1 MALTATIA
9 VDAMG
14 GECGP
19 KVTVPAVVSFLS
31 RYSEAS
37 VLLFGDQV
45 VLNEQLDLQDLG
57 SLGHRL
63 KIHFS
68 QSIVCDDDRPSSVFK
83 AKRDSSM
90 GLAMR
95 AVSDGR
101 AQACLSAGNTG
112 ALMALGLMFLKTLP
126 GVSRPA
132 ICTTLPTTTGK
143 TYVLDLGANVDCT
156 AQQLYQF
163 AAMANA
169 TAKIV
174 EEIEAPSVR
183 LLNIGEESTKGGQ
196 VIKEAAGLLT
206 DDKEI
211 NYQGFIEGDGIFQGH
226 ANVVVCDGFSGNIAL
241 KTSEGFAKM
250 IGDLLDSAVSKN
262 WATRLIFGIFKRSF
276 AHLRSHLD
284 PSLYNGAYLLGLN
297 GIVIKSH
304 GNVSAG
310 SFGHALDVALQAATL
325 NLPQALAPLLERQL
339 LSSYCNK
346 GLVDDI

>member
-1 MALTATIA
+1 MAHTATIS

-19 KVTVPAVVSFLS
+19 KVTVPAVFSFLK
-31 RYSEAS
+31 RYPEAS

-45 VLNEQLDLQDLG
+45 VLNEQSVLHDLG

-63 KIHFS
+63 KIHYS
-68 QSIVCDDDRPSSVFK
+68 QSIVCDDDRPSSVLK
-83 AKRDSSM
+83 AKRESSM
-90 GLAMR
+90 GLALR

-112 ALMALGLMFLKTLP
+112 ALMALGLMFLKAFP

-132 ICTTLPTTTGK
+132 ICTTFPTVTGK
-143 TYVLDLGANVDCT
+143 TYVLDLGANIEGT

-174 EEIEAPSVR
+174 EEMDEPSVR
-183 LLNIGEESTKGGQ
+183 LLNVGQESTKGGQ
-196 VIKEAAGLLT
+196 VIKEAAGLLI

-226 ANVVVCDGFSGNIAL
+226 ADVVVCDGFSGNIAL

-250 IGDLLDSAVSKN
+250 IGDLLNSAVSKN
-262 WATRLIFGIFKRSF
+262 WAARLIFGIFKRSF
-276 AHLRSHLD
+276 AHLKSHLD

-304 GNVSAG
+304 GNVSVRA
-310 SFGHALDVALQAATL
+310 FGHALDVALQAATR
-325 NLPQALAPLLERQL
+325 NLPQTLAPILERQL
-339 LSSYCNK
+339 LSSCNK
-346 GLVDDI
+346 GSADDI